1 MSKILVRLS
10 FINIALVVR
19 SVTSTPA
26 YADGAAQIKE
36 RQELMKSIGVN
47 MKAIG
52 WITKGK
58 GDATSIGAHTAEL
71 APLSKKVGAAFRVR
85 FGLDAGKAYTKL
97 YIWTNQAAFNKTV
110 AQLVPRKDNLA
121 KAGLLAISKPLVVLW
136 IWSVRP
142 PVARAIKP
150 NVRQKRNKH
159 SQ

>member
-36 RQELMKSIGVN
+36 RLEL

-52 WITKGK
+52 WIIKGK

-71 APLSKKVGAAFRVR
+71 APLSKKVGAAFRAG
-85 FGLDAGKAYTKL
+85 FGLDARKAYTKIC
-97 YIWTNQAAFNKTV
+97 IWTNQAIFNKTV
-110 AQLVPRKDNLA
+110 AQLVSRKDNLA
-121 KAGLLAISKPLVVLW
+121 KAGLLAI
-136 IWSVRP
+136 
-142 PVARAIKP
+142 
-150 NVRQKRNKH
+150 
-159 SQ
+159 